1 MARKIVNILTTVL
14 LVLMVALVIFVFISR
29 ASGHTPSIF
38 GNRIYRVQTDSMVP
52 TLEVGDVILVRDADP
67 EDIHNGDIITYR
79 VTSGELAGQTIT
91 HRVAQDPEVRNGVY
105 YYRTKGDREGAVMD
119 AEISYDQVEGKY
131 VNTLAFLNKMYSFFL
146 SPTGLIVFIGIIILL
161 FGYEM
166 ISLIISY
173 KATDEMD
180 EEYYAPKNKKPSK
193 KRKKK

>member
-193 KRKKK
+193 KRKKN

>member
-1 MARKIVNILTTVL
+1 MARKIVNILATVL

-193 KRKKK
+193 KRKKN